1 MPDTN
6 RRFLLRSRPDG
17 RIADDTF
24 ELVEEPVPDL
34 NDREALVRTEWISID
49 PTNRA
54 WIREEPT
61 YLPPVGIGEVMRGL
75 GMGRVVASKH
85 DSYREGQLVQGLTG
99 WQEWAVASDAA
110 PLMPVAE
117 IPDVS
122 TSFYLGVLG
131 MTGLTAWVG
140 LEDIGRP
147 QPGETVVVSAA
158 AGAVGSVAGQ
168 IAKIKG
174 ARVVGIAGGPEK
186 CALLTDR
193 LGFDAAV
200 DHKAPDWHHQLVA
213 ATPDGID
220 VDFEN
225 VGGDIM
231 DAIFARI
238 NLRARIVLCGLISGY
253 NDAELPPGPRR
264 FSNLLRQRALL
275 QGFIVLD
282 HFGRI
287 AEAGAELGGW
297 IREGKL
303 VPLETVVEGFEQLPN
318 AVNMLFDGANTGKL
332 VVKVAD

>member
-6 RRFLLRSRPDG
+6 RRFLLRSRPEG

-24 ELVEEPVPDL
+24 ELVEEPVPEVQDG
-34 NDREALVRTEWISID
+34 EALVRTEWISID

-75 GMGRVVASKH
+75 GIGRVVASKH

-99 WQEWAVASDAA
+99 WQEWTVASDAA

-117 IPDVS
+117 IPEVS
-122 TSFYLGVLG
+122 PSFYLGVLG

-140 LEDIGRP
+140 LNDIGRP
-147 QPGETVVVSAA
+147 QPGETLIVSAA

-174 ARVVGIAGGPEK
+174 ARVVGVAGGSEK
-186 CALLTDR
+186 CKLLTER

-200 DHKAPDWHHQLVA
+200 DHKAPDWHDQLVA
-213 ATPDGID
+213 ATPEGID

-225 VGGDIM
+225 VGGEIM
-231 DAIFARI
+231 DAIFGRL
-238 NLRARIVLCGLISGY
+238 NLRARVALCGLISGY

-264 FSNLLRQRALL
+264 FSNLL
-275 QGFIVLD
+275 
-282 HFGRI
+282 
-287 AEAGAELGGW
+287 
-297 IREGKL
+297 
-303 VPLETVVEGFEQLPN
+303 
-318 AVNMLFDGANTGKL
+318 
-332 VVKVAD
+332 